1 MSLWYESLSLDLYDC
16 GDNPVKKARCILAYL
31 SMPVPRSWWEQ
42 ALQTGDVRNW
52 ATLLCEL
59 QMELSKSLDIHEQLT
74 PALLVA
80 LAFIDDDEQGKPS
93 ERFDNISS
101 KHTPEE
107 YMAKAKR
114 VLAKRP
120 ELVQVGSL
128 IEKASDQM
136 DQTHG
141 SDS

>member
-59 QMELSKSLDIHEQLT
+59 QMELSKSLDLHEELS

-101 KHTPEE
+101 KHKPDE
-107 YMAKAKR
+107 YFAMAKK

-120 ELVQVGSL
+120 ELVQVGNL
-128 IEKASDQM
+128 IEKAMGQM
-136 DQTHG
+136 NPPDG
-141 SDS
+141 S